1 MFSITKNNPSES
13 YERSIK
19 QLMDSLKKMPST
31 VLVRFGGVLGS
42 LDLTNKK
49 YIYRVSHRLVLTFDF
64 NS

>member
-13 YERSIK
+13 Y
-19 QLMDSLKKMPST
+19 DSLKKMPST

>member
-13 YERSIK
+13 Y
-19 QLMDSLKKMPST
+19 DSLKKMPST

-42 LDLTNKK
+42 LDLMNKK